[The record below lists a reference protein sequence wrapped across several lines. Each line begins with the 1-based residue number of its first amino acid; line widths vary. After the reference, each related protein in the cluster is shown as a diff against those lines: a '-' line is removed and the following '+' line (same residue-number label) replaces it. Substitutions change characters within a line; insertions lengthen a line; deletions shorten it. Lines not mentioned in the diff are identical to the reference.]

1 MEALNEYE
9 WLKDHCL
16 FSAIDKNAVSDDTL
30 TIFILNVRSLAK
42 HLNNIVC
49 DYRCLKNDDIGFAE
63 TQNKTIRFYIHNRW
77 HTKRF

>member
-16 FSAIDKNAVSDDTL
+16 FSAIDKNAVSDDAL

-42 HLNNIVC
+42 HLTI
-49 DYRCLKNDDIGFAE
+49 LFMTIGV
-63 TQNKTIRFYIHNRW
+63 
-77 HTKRF
+77 